1 MRKGWLGDRDGAVMG
16 GAPCE
21 ELAVTHI
28 VVDPATRWGRGWRV
42 VVLSDKGSPRWRC
55 SVSLSPGRPTA
66 QGPQGA
72 LRSLQPSTLQVP
84 EGGGEGN
91 GTDLTRGTNT
101 LAQHP
106 VEKHLLW
113 GRRRAQGS
121 SGVGGRRAEPL
132 PLSSAAR
139 GPGSVGG

>member
-1 MRKGWLGDRDGAVMG
+1 MEMLNV
-16 GAPCE
+16 P
-21 ELAVTHI
+21 VTREAH
-28 VVDPATRWGRGWRV
+28 
-42 VVLSDKGSPRWRC
+42 
-55 SVSLSPGRPTA
+55 SPGFP
-66 QGPQGA
+66 GA

-84 EGGGEGN
+84 EGGGEGD

-121 SGVGGRRAEPL
+121 GWEGAGGQSPYPFPLQPEAQGPWVGRGRLHWWFA
-132 PLSSAAR
+132 
-139 GPGSVGG
+139 

>member
-1 MRKGWLGDRDGAVMG
+1 MEMLNV
-16 GAPCE
+16 P
-21 ELAVTHI
+21 VTREAH
-28 VVDPATRWGRGWRV
+28 
-42 VVLSDKGSPRWRC
+42 
-55 SVSLSPGRPTA
+55 SPGFP
-66 QGPQGA
+66 GA

-84 EGGGEGN
+84 EGGGEGD

-121 SGVGGRRAEPL
+121 GWGGRQEGRAPTPFLCSPRPRVHGWVGAGCTGGLLE
-132 PLSSAAR
+132 R
-139 GPGSVGG
+139 EVEGSK